1 MKKDNIFGIVTMG
14 CGLLIIIS
22 VFLPYVTYYSNSASL
37 WNIEDSSRFIYILL
51 GLLVIFVYLINKKTE
66 LSYLTVGYGLFT
78 TVSNIISIEGFEG
91 LSIGFYLILLSSLTI
106 GILTFLYNEEEA
118 DALIN
123 LSVSVNKPVMNNGMM
138 MNNQQQ
144 MMSGQ
149 QMMNNQ
155 MNNQAMNNNSMN
167 NFQQPVQSQPQI
179 MGYDPMTGEPVYSNQ
194 NNN

>member
-14 CGLLIIIS
+14 CGLLILVS

-37 WNIEDSSRFIYILL
+37 WKMEDSSRFIYIIL

-78 TVSNIISIEGFEG
+78 TISNIISIGGFEG

-123 LSVSVNKPVMNNGMM
+123 LSVSVNKPVMNNQNMNTNIVNNNMM
-138 MNNQQQ
+138 MNNQNVNNN
-144 MMSGQ
+144 MMNTN
-149 QMMNNQ
+149 MNNQ
-155 MNNQAMNNNSMN
+155 EQM
-167 NFQQPVQSQPQI
+167 QPQI
-179 MGYDPMTGEPVYSNQ
+179 TGYDPMTGEPIYSNQ

>member
-1 MKKDNIFGIVTMG
+1 MKKDNIFGIVTMS

-78 TVSNIISIEGFEG
+78 TISNIISIEGFEG

-123 LSVSVNKPVMNNGMM
+123 LSVSVNKPVMNN
-138 MNNQQQ
+138 QQQ

-179 MGYDPMTGEPVYSNQ
+179 TGYEPMTGEPVYSNQ